1 MIREI
6 LDKLPKG
13 EYNQLMLAFE
23 NEFEQYI
30 ELPDNKFVGVNVGPV
45 QHLIITESA
54 GQWAYGNIKKGN
66 K

>member
-1 MIREI
+1 
-6 LDKLPKG
+6 
-13 EYNQLMLAFE
+13 MLAFE